1 MLGAADKS
9 SCIVIATE
17 NLVTPLHILHD
28 TLIWDDRA
36 CTVSMYVRM
45 YVCTYVCTYVFM
57 YVFNTSSLHSHC
69 ISYTGSVCSP
79 FIENI
84 DFFVNDSQR
93 DILDDWAMAAF
104 TEIRQLEGS
113 VTTQGN
119 QQHSKCVAF
128 AKAVVCHSLYPYC
141 DPSSNSPSPRAVCQN
156 ACNILTTGVCRG
168 VFDALSSN
176 VTELLTSNCD
186 LVAKE
191 GGDSPE
197 CIHVSLEHPQKNGE

>member
-1 MLGAADKS
+1 MHV
-9 SCIVIATE
+9 CVYT
-17 NLVTPLHILHD
+17 
-28 TLIWDDRA
+28 
-36 CTVSMYVRM
+36 CMYVYMYVYVCMYIRM
-45 YVCTYVCTYVFM
+45 YICVYVCVCVCM
-57 YVFNTSSLHSHC
+57 YICSPHSPPSLHSHC

-156 ACNILTTGVCRG
+156 ACDILTTGVCQG